1 MAIHV
6 SAVETSTTFNQ
17 QVQTLAKS
25 DAKKETGPMGHEVS
39 DLAHAKNLAKKELN
53 SAIIESTVSLS
64 SIDSPQGLV
73 LKAALEGINEA
84 LQESLGDNAIQNAYD
99 AGLDVNVSPE
109 ATADRIVSL
118 STAFLPQY
126 QQQHPKLSDDEARMA
141 FTEVISGG
149 ILTGFSEAREILSGL
164 AVLNGEI
171 ASNIDK
177 TYDLVQ
183 EKLAAFVESAE

>member
-1 MAIHV
+1 MAIQAA
-6 SAVETSTTFNQ
+6 AVETSTAFNQ

-39 DLAHAKNLAKKELN
+39 DLAHAKNLARKELN
-53 SAIIESTVSLS
+53 SAIMESTVSLS
-64 SIDSPQGLV
+64 STESPQGLV

-84 LQESLGDNAIQNAYD
+84 LQENLGENAIQNTYD
-99 AGLDVNVSPE
+99 AGLDVSPE

-126 QQQHPKLSDDEARMA
+126 QQQHPELSDDEARIA

-149 ILTGFSEAREILSGL
+149 IQTGFSEAREVLSGL

-177 TYDLVQ
+177 TYHLVQ

>member
-1 MAIHV
+1 MAIHIPK
-6 SAVETSTTFNQ
+6 VEASTAFNQ

-25 DAKKETGPMGHEVS
+25 DAKKETGPIGHEVS
-39 DLAHAKNLAKKELN
+39 DLAHTKNLAKKELN
-53 SAIIESTVSLS
+53 SAIIKSTVSLS
-64 SIDSPQGLV
+64 SAESPQGLV

-84 LQESLGDNAIQNAYD
+84 LQESLGDSAIQNSYD
-99 AGLDVNVSPE
+99 ADLDVSPE

-126 QQQHPKLSDDEARMA
+126 QQQHPELSDDEARIA

-149 ILTGFSEAREILSGL
+149 IQTGFSEAREILSGL
-164 AVLNGEI
+164 DVLNGEI

-183 EKLAAFVESAE
+183 EKLAAFVGNAE